1 MSRTPSI
8 PIRPEAAR
16 AGEADK
22 IVVGVADLQV
32 ARDPSKSIIT
42 YALGSCIGVTLYDPV
57 AKVGGMLH
65 FMLPE
70 STVSVEKA
78 AANPAMFGDLG
89 MPILFDKVIAAGAKR
104 ERLIVCAAGGAEV
117 LADDGHFRIGSRNRT
132 VLRKILWKLNILLA
146 ADDTGGQHSRTMTLR
161 LADGG
166 ITIRSQGKES
176 ALWPR

>member
-8 PIRPEAAR
+8 PLRPETAR
-16 AGEADK
+16 AAEGDK
-22 IVVGVADLQV
+22 IVVGVADLQLS
-32 ARDPSKSIIT
+32 RDSSKSIIT

-70 STVSVEKA
+70 STVSVDKA

-89 MPILFDKVIAAGAKR
+89 LPILFDKVVAAGAKR
-104 ERLIVCAAGGAEV
+104 ERLVVCAAGGAEV

-146 ADDTGGQHSRTMTLR
+146 ADDTGGQHSRTLSLR
-161 LADGG
+161 LADGA
-166 ITIRSQGKES
+166 IQIRSQGKES
-176 ALWPR
+176 TLWPR